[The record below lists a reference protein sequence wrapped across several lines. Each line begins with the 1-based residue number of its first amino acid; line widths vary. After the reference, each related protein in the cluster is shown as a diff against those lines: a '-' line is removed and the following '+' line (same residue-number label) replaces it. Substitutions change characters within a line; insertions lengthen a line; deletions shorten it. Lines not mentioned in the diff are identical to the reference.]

1 MNRLRI
7 LKLTRLAVLLAMGVI
22 LNYIETFFI
31 PTAFIAPGIKLG
43 LANGVGLIV
52 LYYFGDIEFLSI
64 GFLRVLLSGLFTG
77 FGFAFFIGLS
87 GYAVSALLILV
98 AKHLQLFSV
107 FGLSMIA
114 AVFHGFGQIIMVT
127 YLYQSIYML
136 NYLPVLMFTGILAGL
151 FIAWITKEVLERLRL
166 QMRFTE
172 EGGS

>member
-1 MNRLRI
+1 MNRKRI
-7 LKLTRLAVLLAMGVI
+7 LKLTRLSVLLAMGVI

-52 LYYFGDIEFLSI
+52 LYYFGDVEFLSI

-87 GYAVSALLILV
+87 GFVVSALLVII
-98 AKHLQLFSV
+98 AKHLWLFSI

-114 AVFHGFGQIIMVT
+114 AVFHGFGQIVMVT

-136 NYLPVLMFTGILAGL
+136 NYLPILMLSGIIAGL

-166 QMRFTE
+166 QTFMSQDISR
-172 EGGS
+172 